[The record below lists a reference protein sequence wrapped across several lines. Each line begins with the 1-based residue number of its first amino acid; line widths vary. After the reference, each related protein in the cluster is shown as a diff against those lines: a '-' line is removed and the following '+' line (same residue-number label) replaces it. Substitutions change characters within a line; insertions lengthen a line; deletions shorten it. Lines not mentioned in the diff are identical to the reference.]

1 VVLRELLAVLLEEQA
16 AIHLLEQLLHLVVAV
31 AGMELTILALQQ
43 RVTPE
48 ALEVVGG
55 LALTQV
61 LAVDQVMLEV
71 ILL

>member
-16 AIHLLEQLLHLVVAV
+16 AIHLLEQLLHLAAEVADM
-31 AGMELTILALQQ
+31 ALPIPELQQ
-43 RVTPE
+43 RVTLE